1 MMRNRGI
8 NRINQIVRTILVNSV
23 CLMENC
29 LCI

>member
-8 NRINQIVRTILVNSV
+8 NRINQLVTKILVNSV

>member
-8 NRINQIVRTILVNSV
+8 NKTNQIVRNILLNSV

-29 LCI
+29 LCV

>member
-8 NRINQIVRTILVNSV
+8 NRINQIVSNILMNSV

-29 LCI
+29 LCV